1 MKVFVFK
8 PTNKNIG
15 NFKIDSFDDL
25 HSAFRTF
32 AETRDIAP
40 FDYLECLGRSWTVM
54 KGEDGV
60 KLAEGRHRPRHRP
73 TTQRTPPE
81 SSEVVAQSRP
91 KSSSRYPALQTLS
104 LIYRIFAYVTGAVAL
119 IIAIM
124 GIATIERDGGILIIW
139 GILGGIVGVVTN
151 LAIAE
156 GIKVFIAI
164 EENTRNTSLSISHQ
178 NNRDTP

>member
-15 NFKIDSFDDL
+15 NFKIDTFDDV
-25 HSAFRTF
+25 HSAFGTF
-32 AETRDIAP
+32 AETRDVAP
-40 FDYLECLGRSWTVM
+40 FDYLECSGRSWTVM
-54 KGEDGV
+54 KGEDGL
-60 KLAEGRHRPRHRP
+60 KLAEGRQRP
-73 TTQRTPPE
+73 TTQWTLPE
-81 SSEVVAQSRP
+81 SLEVVAQSRP

-124 GIATIERDGGILIIW
+124 GIATIERGGGSLIIW